1 MKTCRYLY
9 LTYTVNKYLS
19 LRLSPLVSDAVA
31 CFPAFVGIP
40 GVVRF
45 PAVAFI
51 PAVAGVSAVAVVPA
65 VDGGFAVDSFPADP
79 GIPMLL

>member
-1 MKTCRYLY
+1 MKTCRYLS
-9 LTYTVNKYLS
+9 LTYTGNKYLS
-19 LRLSPLVSDAVA
+19 LSPLVSDAVA
-31 CFPAFVGIP
+31 CFPSFVGIP
-40 GVVRF
+40 GVVRL

-79 GIPMLL
+79 DIPMYL